1 MYWVPRGWVPGYV
14 EWLLAF
20 PKAPTGSVSI
30 VTWDLSCQCVI
41 LMVKRAIAAT
51 WMLAMD
57 GKGGG
62 TPQEEKSES
71 RGGRAEEKK
80 EI

>member
-1 MYWVPRGWVPGYV
+1 MYWIPRGWVPGYV

-30 VTWDLSCQCVI
+30 VTWDLACQCVI
-41 LMVKRAIAAT
+41 LMVKRAVGAT

-57 GKGGG
+57 GKMGG
-62 TPQEEKSES
+62 TPPDEQSEN